1 MLCKDNPPGVKH
13 GGQCRLSLFV
23 AGGLALGVTLT
34 PAVADVFT
42 LDTNQSSLTI
52 SGTVQ
57 GASLAQQGA
66 GSLTTHYGGAIEATQ
81 TVSSIQFTGQSLVAA
96 MNTGNWQPLDDG
108 SVGVAPA
115 NYGASVNLAAG
126 LVKVKATLRSLALD
140 VTSPALTLNRTG
152 QFASTN
158 LTFLIPSNAN
168 SALSYLVTGLISSSG
183 STALSGQSTN
193 NVTSLATLVTDGQA
207 QTLTIPVNAQFTFS
221 ASSTNDTI
229 LNLAGQLVAFR
240 TEAAVATAPVLQSLT
255 VQSQVLT
262 LQWQA
267 PAGQQFQVQSSTDLM
282 AWQTNAVNVTSGS
295 SNYTWSGPATGA
307 NGYFRLKQ

>member
-1 MLCKDNPPGVKH
+1 MSWKYNPSGTEYA
-13 GGQCRLSLFV
+13 GQRRLSLFA
-23 AGGLALGVTLT
+23 AGGLVLGLAIA
-34 PAVADVFT
+34 PARADVFT

-52 SGTVQ
+52 SGTVE
-57 GASLAQQGA
+57 GANLVQQGA
-66 GSLTTHYGGAIEATQ
+66 GSLTTQYGGTIEATQ
-81 TVSSIQFTGQSLVAA
+81 MPSSIQFPGQSLIVAI
-96 MNTGNWQPLDDG
+96 NTGNWQPLADG
-108 SVGVAPA
+108 GAGLAPA

-126 LVKVKATLRSLALD
+126 LVKVKAALRSLVLD
-140 VTSPALTLNRTG
+140 VTSPTLTFNSTG

-158 LTFLIPSNAN
+158 LTFLILTNAN
-168 SALSYLVTGLISSSG
+168 SALSYLVTGLLNSSG

-193 NVTSLATLVTDGQA
+193 NVTTLATLLTNGEA
-207 QTLTIPVNAQFTFS
+207 QILTIPVNAQFTFS
-221 ASSTNDTI
+221 ANSTNDTI

-240 TEAAVATAPVLQSLT
+240 TAAAVATAPVLQSLT
-255 VQSQVLT
+255 VQSQVVT

>member
-1 MLCKDNPPGVKH
+1 MSSKENPPEAKF
-13 GGQCRLSLFV
+13 GGQCRLNLFA
-23 AGGLALGVTLT
+23 AGGLALGLALA
-34 PAVADVFT
+34 PAMADVFT

-66 GSLTTHYGGAIEATQ
+66 GSLTTHYGGAIEVTQ
-81 TVSSIQFTGQSLVAA
+81 TASSIQFPGQSLIAA
-96 MNTGNWQPLDDG
+96 MNSGNWQPLADG
-108 SVGVAPA
+108 SAGVAPA
-115 NYGASVNLAAG
+115 NYGAAVNLAAG
-126 LVKVKATLRSLALD
+126 LVKVKAALHSLVLD

-158 LTFLIPSNAN
+158 LTFLIPTNAN
-168 SALSYLVTGLISSSG
+168 SALSYLVTGLINSSG

-193 NVTSLATLVTDGQA
+193 NVTTLATLETNGQA

-221 ASSTNDTI
+221 ANSTNDTI
-229 LNLAGQLVAFR
+229 LNLAGQLVGFR
-240 TEAAVATAPVLQSLT
+240 TAGAVAAAPVLQSLT

-307 NGYFRLKQ
+307 NSYFRLKQ

>member
-1 MLCKDNPPGVKH
+1 
-13 GGQCRLSLFV
+13 
-23 AGGLALGVTLT
+23 
-34 PAVADVFT
+34 
-42 LDTNQSSLTI
+42 
-52 SGTVQ
+52 
-57 GASLAQQGA
+57 
-66 GSLTTHYGGAIEATQ
+66 
-81 TVSSIQFTGQSLVAA
+81 
-96 MNTGNWQPLDDG
+96 MNSGNWQPLADG

-115 NYGASVNLAAG
+115 NYGAAVNLAAG
-126 LVKVKATLRSLALD
+126 LVKVKAALHSLVLD

-158 LTFLIPSNAN
+158 LTFLIPTNAN
-168 SALSYLVTGLISSSG
+168 SALSYLVTGLINSSG

-193 NVTSLATLVTDGQA
+193 NVTTLATLVTNGQA

-221 ASSTNDTI
+221 ANSTNDTI
-229 LNLAGQLVAFR
+229 LNLAGQLVGFR
-240 TEAAVATAPVLQSLT
+240 TAGAVAAAPVLQSLT

-262 LQWQA
+262 LQWPA

-307 NGYFRLKQ
+307 NSYFRLKQ

>member
-1 MLCKDNPPGVKH
+1 MSYKDNAPGAKC
-13 GGQCRLSLFV
+13 GGECRLNLIV
-23 AGGLALGVTLT
+23 AGGLALGVALV
-34 PAVADVFT
+34 PAMADVFT

-66 GSLTTHYGGAIEATQ
+66 GSLTTQYGGTIEATQ
-81 TVSSIQFTGQSLVAA
+81 AASSIQFPGQCLIAA
-96 MNTGNWQPLDDG
+96 MNTGNWQPLADG
-108 SVGVAPA
+108 SAGLAAA

-126 LVKVKATLRSLALD
+126 LVKVKAALRSLVLD
-140 VTSPALTLNRTG
+140 VTSPALSFNSTG

-158 LTFLIPSNAN
+158 LTFLIPTNAN
-168 SALSYLVTGLISSSG
+168 SALSYLVTGLMNSSG

-193 NVTSLATLVTDGQA
+193 NVTTLATLVTNGEA
-207 QTLTIPVNAQFTFS
+207 QILTIPVNAQFTFS
-221 ASSTNDTI
+221 ANSTNDTI

-240 TEAAVATAPVLQSLT
+240 TAAAVATAPVLQSLT
-255 VQSQVLT
+255 VQTQVVT

>member
-1 MLCKDNPPGVKH
+1 M
-13 GGQCRLSLFV
+13 
-23 AGGLALGVTLT
+23 
-34 PAVADVFT
+34 ADVFT

-66 GSLTTHYGGAIEATQ
+66 GSLTTHYGGAIEVTQ
-81 TVSSIQFTGQSLVAA
+81 TASSIQFPGQSLIAA
-96 MNTGNWQPLDDG
+96 MNSGNWQPLADG
-108 SVGVAPA
+108 SAGVAPA
-115 NYGASVNLAAG
+115 NYGAAVNLAAG
-126 LVKVKATLRSLALD
+126 LVKVKAALHSLVLD

-158 LTFLIPSNAN
+158 LTFLIPTNAN
-168 SALSYLVTGLISSSG
+168 SALSYLVTGLINSSG

-193 NVTSLATLVTDGQA
+193 NVTTLATLETNGQA

-221 ASSTNDTI
+221 ANSTNDTI
-229 LNLAGQLVAFR
+229 LNLAGQLVGFR
-240 TEAAVATAPVLQSLT
+240 TAGAVAAAPVLQSLT

-307 NGYFRLKQ
+307 NSYFRLKQ